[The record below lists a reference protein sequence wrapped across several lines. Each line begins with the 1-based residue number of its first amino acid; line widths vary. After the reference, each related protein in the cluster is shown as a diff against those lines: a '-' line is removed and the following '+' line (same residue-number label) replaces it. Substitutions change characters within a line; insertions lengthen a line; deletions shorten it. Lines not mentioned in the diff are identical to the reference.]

1 MHGCVIWQLIF
12 FSKLLTTWIPTNSRT
27 KMPSGVRR
35 RKHNRSSLSKNT
47 RRVKDKQKKV
57 TVKGNAII
65 AANWDE
71 KLTLAQNYKKLGLR
85 AKLQTPA
92 GGEEKDITLGSQL
105 EKEVE
110 KPEIAPLAPT
120 EGRIVRHADGTT
132 TVEYGKN
139 RSYDSSDD
147 EDDEEEWT
155 GFGETDVVRQ
165 LEEMAKHEIKK
176 PRVQSEREQDWVAQ
190 IYNKHGDDYEAMFR
204 DRKLN
209 IYQQSI
215 GDLRRRVNKWK
226 KANGITV

>member
-1 MHGCVIWQLIF
+1 
-12 FSKLLTTWIPTNSRT
+12 
-27 KMPSGVRR
+27 MPSGVRR
-35 RKHNRSSLSKNT
+35 RKHNRSSISKNT

-71 KLTLAQNYKKLGLR
+71 NLTLSQNYKKLGLR

-92 GGEEKDITLGSQL
+92 GGQEKEISLGSEL
-105 EKEVE
+105 EKEDVVVE
-110 KPEIAPLAPT
+110 KPESAPLAPT

-132 TVEYGKN
+132 TVEYGKS
-139 RSYDSSDD
+139 RSYDSSDEE
-147 EDDEEEWT
+147 EDDEQEEWT

-190 IYNKHGDDYEAMFR
+190 IYNKHGEDYEAMFR

-226 KANGITV
+226 KANGIAV